1 MGLAHGEGLPG
12 QSAVEDDGGEELVLG
27 HGRQQEADAVGLA
40 DQALHHVLAVDIVD
54 LAAVFFQV
62 LVQEGL
68 QGADFQLG
76 SGVGN
81 GDHALLAA
89 GQNVGDL
96 MALALAVVSAGVGG
110 QIQ

>member
-1 MGLAHGEGLPG
+1 M
-12 QSAVEDDGGEELVLG
+12 
-27 HGRQQEADAVGLA
+27 
-40 DQALHHVLAVDIVD
+40 

-81 GDHALLAA
+81 GDYAPLAA
-89 GQNVGDL
+89 GQDVGDP

-110 QIQ
+110 QAGRPCSFLGSTPKSTR